1 MASFST
7 SSVTPISFCS
17 FAFRIIRENTLSF
30 SDCLLHSYGKWNII
44 IKDMNLTSIYI
55 SEKFHI
61 ISCIIR
67 MSIYHREQNPTDL
80 QLRINLLTDLTDRFN
95 NCCNPLIGK

>member
-1 MASFST
+1 
-7 SSVTPISFCS
+7 
-17 FAFRIIRENTLSF
+17 
-30 SDCLLHSYGKWNII
+30 
-44 IKDMNLTSIYI
+44 MNLTSIYI